1 MLTYR
6 LRLLLAVLAG
16 LACACPALAGDAV
29 RIAVPAAYTGN
40 VAAYGDNIKAGV
52 TLKVE
57 EINAKGGVGGVKLE
71 ALFLDEQCEPREAA
85 TVAAKI
91 VQDESVAAVIGHLCS
106 SAHLAALPAYIKA
119 GLPALSPT
127 ATNIAISEKNKDK
140 QGETWSFRTIYRD
153 DFQGRFL
160 ARYIARVMGLRRV
173 AVFHDMND
181 YGLGLAEAFQAEAR
195 SLGLTVT
202 GVEAYLKGA
211 QDFTAQLTKI
221 KAADPDALF
230 IAGYSAEGALIADQ
244 AAKVG
249 LTVPK
254 FGADGLDNEDYIK
267 IAGPAAEGTFL
278 TAPFLA
284 EAAGPEAAAFIDA
297 FKARFKRDPDYMSAN
312 AYDATGLIAGVLANT
327 GPARDKVREALA
339 AMNSKD
345 TAYFGVTGPTF
356 FDHNGDCQK
365 PAFVKTVA
373 DRKFVAAPLQMAH
386 DD

>member
-1 MLTYR
+1 MIPNR
-6 LRLLLAVLAG
+6 LCLILAVIAG
-16 LACACPALAGDAV
+16 FACPARAGDV
-29 RIAVPAAYTGN
+29 IKIAVPAAYTGN

-57 EINAKGGVGGVKLE
+57 EINAAGGIRGARLE
-71 ALFLDEQCEPREAA
+71 ALFLDDQCEPREAA

-91 VQDESVAAVIGHLCS
+91 AQDQGVAAVLGHLCS
-106 SAHLAALPAYIKA
+106 SAHLAALPAYLKA
-119 GLPALSPT
+119 GLPALTPT

-140 QGETWSFRTIYRD
+140 QGKTWSFRNIYRD

-160 ARYIARVMGLRRV
+160 ARYISRVMGLKKV

-181 YGLGLAEAFQAEAR
+181 YGIGLADAFAKEAAALGLAVA
-195 SLGLTVT
+195 

-211 QDFTAQLTKI
+211 QDFSPQLTKI
-221 KAADPDALF
+221 KAEAPDALF

-244 AAKVG
+244 AAAVG
-249 LTVPK
+249 LDVPK

-284 EAAGPEAAAFIDA
+284 EAAGPEAAAFIAA
-297 FKARFKRDPDYMSAN
+297 FKARFGRDPDYMSAN
-312 AYDATGLIAGVLANT
+312 AYDATGLLAAILAQT
-327 GPARDKVREALA
+327 GPDREKVRDALA
-339 AMNSKD
+339 AMNSPA
-345 TAYFGVTGPTF
+345 TAYAGVTGLNY
-356 FDHNGDCQK
+356 FDDNGDCQK

-373 DRKFVAAPLQMAH
+373 GQKFVAAARQMTE
-386 DD
+386 

>member
-1 MLTYR
+1 MMLNR
-6 LRLLLAVLAG
+6 LCLVLAA
-16 LACACPALAGDAV
+16 LTALACPARAGETIK
-29 RIAVPAAYTGN
+29 IAVPAAYTGN

-57 EINAKGGVGGVKLE
+57 EINAAGGIGGVKLE
-71 ALFLDEQCEPREAA
+71 ALYLDEQCEPREAA

-91 VQDESVAAVIGHLCS
+91 AQDADVAAVVGHLCS
-106 SAHLAALPAYIKA
+106 SAHLAALPAYLKA
-119 GLPALSPT
+119 GLPALTPT

-140 QGETWSFRTIYRD
+140 QGKTWSFRNIYRD

-160 ARYIARVMGLRRV
+160 ARYIAQVMGLRRV

-181 YGLGLAEAFQAEAR
+181 YGIGLADAFTAEAGA
-195 SLGLTVT
+195 LGLTVV

-221 KAADPDALF
+221 KAQAPDALF

-244 AAKVG
+244 AAKAG
-249 LTVPK
+249 LAVPK

-267 IAGPAAEGTFL
+267 IAGPAAEDTYL

-284 EAAGPEAAAFIDA
+284 DAAGSSAAAFIA
-297 FKARFKRDPDYMSAN
+297 TYKTRFGRDPDYMSAN
-312 AYDATGLIAGVLANT
+312 AYDATGLIAGVLAKT
-327 GPARDKVREALA
+327 GPDRSKIRDALA
-339 AMNSKD
+339 AMNSKE
-345 TAYFGVTGPTF
+345 TAYQGVTGQNF
-356 FDHNGDCQK
+356 FDQNGDCQK

-373 DRKFVAAPLQMAH
+373 NRKFAAAARQMTE
-386 DD
+386 